1 MRKITL
7 LIILSSFTINAAA
20 EEISIAVMEFASKGG
35 VSQEQMDA
43 LSDMLANEI
52 RNRGE
57 YRVIGKSD
65 IRTALNLEEQKTM
78 LGCNDNS
85 CIAEIGGALG
95 VRWVV
100 VGNVSL
106 FGETFLL
113 NLKLMDVEAVKVAW
127 GTSKKVTGGQAK
139 LIDALALAVGEMM
152 TSFGK
157 PPKEV
162 KDTGV
167 SDPAPTIVAPIIPP
181 KTEKP
186 IVLKIDA
193 GEMHPFGTW
202 GHVTFWSGLGLVAIG
217 GLAAGIAINE
227 GNNYAEGGQ
236 SMDARLDSA
245 DKSRTWAGVMW
256 TGLGLG
262 LISMTTG
269 VVLWLLEPDSPT
281 TSTALGMTP
290 DGQGAVLTIGGRW

>member
-1 MRKITL
+1 LT
-7 LIILSSFTINAAA
+7 FNAAA
-20 EEISIAVMEFASKGG
+20 EETSIAVMEFASKGG

-85 CIAEIGGALG
+85 CLAEIGGALG

-167 SDPAPTIVAPIIPP
+167 SDPAPPIVAPIIPP

-186 IVLKIDA
+186 IVLEIDA
-193 GEMHPFGTW
+193 GETHPYNTW
-202 GHVTFWSGLGLVAIG
+202 GHVTFWSGLGLTLIGAVAA
-217 GLAAGIAINE
+217 GLATDAGK
-227 GNNYAEGGQ
+227 NYADTEMP
-236 SMDARLDSA
+236 MDDRLDSA

-256 TGLGLG
+256 VGVVLGIG
-262 LISMTTG
+262 SMTTG
-269 VVLWLLEPDSPT
+269 VVLWLLEPDAPGT
-281 TSTALGMTP
+281 TTALSLTP
-290 DGQGAVLTIGGRW
+290 DGQGAQLTIGGRW